1 MKKLITLLLALA
13 IGFGLKAQ
21 CPLTQAVDFTA
32 TDVHGTEVHLF
43 DILDGGQYVLIDF
56 FFTTCGPCQQATPK
70 VVESYYAMG
79 CNMHDVF
86 YMEIAT
92 GDSDAA
98 CLNWVNTYGVEYP
111 TISGAAGGTGICNQY
126 QIPAYPTLIVIAPDH
141 SIVIQD
147 LWPINNAQTII
158 TTLEGLGLQQ
168 HDCNTPSYNPQVS
181 ITIDQVLE
189 TEVTATFT
197 PNEDCASY
205 GYMMA
210 TEAEIQ
216 EWMGIAGLDL
226 PEYLWTYGIPGSG
239 EMSNTFTDLMPDT
252 EYVIYAVPADIDGN
266 LGEVVQVPVTTT
278 PSGPTYDIIPDFTGT
293 DIDGNEIHLYDILD
307 AGQHV
312 LIHFFLVDDI
322 YNFMPYM
329 TESYHLFGCNAHD
342 VYYMEVTPN
351 GYNDAARAWAEQYG
365 VEYPTISRDG
375 GANSFV
381 QSIPVGFY
389 PTVMLINP
397 NHEIVI
403 PDIYPITSIQ
413 TIVDALTGEGI
424 EQHDCPTTGELVMST
439 DTVYIVNEGCYT
451 VPGEITITNMS
462 FEAVQIMEYTS
473 EEFTIQCHEGDD
485 PYYGNDIAGLFIAP
499 SDSLHVYVSAYGMGE
514 NGLYM
519 GTMRLITTI
528 GDYEIAIIYE
538 ENVGMEESPSNLCC
552 LFPNP
557 ANDFVTLKGE
567 SLGTVRVYNTL
578 GQVMDEFEANGSE
591 LRISTA
597 GYENGIYFVKANEK
611 TMKFVVKH

>member
-1 MKKLITLLLALA
+1 MKKLFTLILALA
-13 IGFGLKAQ
+13 FGFGLKAQ

-111 TISGAAGGTGICNQY
+111 TISGQAGGTGICSQY
-126 QIPAYPTLIVIAPDH
+126 QIGAYPTLIVIAPDR
-141 SIVIQD
+141 SIVIND
-147 LWPINNAQTII
+147 LWPINNAQTVINA
-158 TTLEGLGLQQ
+158 LEQLGLQQ
-168 HDCNTPSYNPQVS
+168 HDCNAPSYDPQVS
-181 ITIDQVLE
+181 ITIDQIQG
-189 TEVTATFT
+189 TAVTATFT
-197 PNEDCASY
+197 PNEDCVAY

-239 EMSNTFTDLMPDT
+239 EMSNTFTDLTPDT

-312 LIHFFLVDDI
+312 LIHFFLVDDT
-322 YNFMPYM
+322 YDFMPYM
-329 TESYHLFGCNAHD
+329 TESYHFFGCNTGD
-342 VYYMEVTPN
+342 VFYMEMTPN
-351 GYNDAARAWAEQYG
+351 GYDDAARAWAERYG
-365 VEYPTISRDG
+365 VEYPTISRTG
-375 GANSFV
+375 GANQFV
-381 QSIPVGFY
+381 QDIPIGWY
-389 PTVMLINP
+389 PTVMLVNP

-403 PDIYPITSIQ
+403 PDIYPITETQ
-413 TIVDALTGEGI
+413 TVIDALMGEGI
-424 EQHDCPTTGELVMST
+424 EQHPCYDETLTFSI
-439 DTVYIVNEGCYT
+439 DTVYVEAMELEWIT
-451 VPGEITITNMS
+451 VYNNTAEDAIITHVQSSDLMFTFDGEEL
-462 FEAVQIMEYTS
+462 FYAHDLP
-473 EEFTIQCHEGDD
+473 EFTIPQ
-485 PYYGNDIAGLFIAP
+485 
-499 SDSLHVYVSAYGMGE
+499 GE
-514 NGLYM
+514 SMELGLY
-519 GTMRLITTI
+519 LDEIAKYITTE
-528 GDYEIAIIYE
+528 EITLSGNLPDASFVAVVNHPE
-538 ENVGMEESPSNLCC
+538 STDENTTHFAV
-552 LFPNP
+552 FPNP

-567 SLGTVRVYNTL
+567 DLGTVRVYNAI
-578 GQVMDEFEANGSE
+578 GQKVDEFKANGSE
-591 LRISTA
+591 LRINTT
-597 GYENGIYFVKANEK
+597 GYENGVYVVKAGE
-611 TMKFVVKH
+611 TTLRFVVRH

>member
-1 MKKLITLLLALA
+1 MKKVITLILALA

-181 ITIDQVLE
+181 ITVDQVLE

-226 PEYLWTYGIPGSG
+226 PEYLWTYGMPGSG
-239 EMSNTFTDLMPDT
+239 VISNTFGDLTPNT
-252 EYVIYAVPADIDGN
+252 EYNIYAVPADIDGN
-266 LGEVVQVPVTTT
+266 LGEVVIEPVTTT
-278 PSGPTYDIIPDFTGT
+278 PGGGDDIMPDFTAT
-293 DIDGNEIHLYDILD
+293 DIEGNEIHLYDILD
-307 AGQHV
+307 AGQAV
-312 LIHFFLVDDI
+312 LINFFLTGDPFSEQPMQDVVET
-322 YNFMPYM
+322 YRLY
-329 TESYHLFGCNAHD
+329 GCNAHD
-342 VYYMEVTPN
+342 VFFMEISPN
-351 GYNDAARAWAEQYG
+351 GHDDACQAWADQFG
-365 VEYPTISRDG
+365 VQYPTISRDG
-375 GANSFV
+375 G
-381 QSIPVGFY
+381 
-389 PTVMLINP
+389 
-397 NHEIVI
+397 
-403 PDIYPITSIQ
+403 
-413 TIVDALTGEGI
+413 
-424 EQHDCPTTGELVMST
+424 
-439 DTVYIVNEGCYT
+439 
-451 VPGEITITNMS
+451 
-462 FEAVQIMEYTS
+462 
-473 EEFTIQCHEGDD
+473 
-485 PYYGNDIAGLFIAP
+485 GNDIAQAIPVGYYPTIMLIRPDHTFANRDIYPPTLEYIINAMNAEGYEQNECPFEETLTFSEDTVNIVDNQLEINWITVYNNTVEDAIITNICDEYEYLAFIIDGEEIYCYDQIEISIPKGESKELGFVCNVVAKSIVP
-499 SDSLHVYVSAYGMGE
+499 DIVTLTSNLPDATFVVMLLEPWSVNE
-514 NGLYM
+514 NGVFATLY
-519 GTMRLITTI
+519 
-528 GDYEIAIIYE
+528 
-538 ENVGMEESPSNLCC
+538 
-552 LFPNP
+552 PNP
-557 ANDFVTLKGE
+557 ANDFVTLSGE
-567 SLGTVRVYNTL
+567 NFGTVRVYNAL
-578 GQVMDEFEANGSE
+578 GQKVDEFEANGSE
-591 LRISTA
+591 LRINTT
-597 GYENGIYFVKANEK
+597 GYGNGIYVVKAGE
-611 TMKFVVKH
+611 TTLRFVVRH